1 MTTSGAASEPTTG
14 DAPGGSGAVPDTGDL
29 PEFYAPLATADPLV
43 IAQLGQSL
51 DGFIAS
57 RTGDA
62 DFVTGVEDRRH
73 LHVLRSLVDAVVV
86 GAATAI
92 SDDCRLTVREAPLR
106 GVPPTR
112 VVIDPRARLPR
123 TARLLTEPDAPTLWL
138 VAEGHEADAAG
149 VVADL
154 GSHVDLFVL
163 PESRLR
169 APAALVEALGA
180 RGLRR
185 VLVEGG
191 GRLVSAFLAAG
202 ALDRLYVTTAPV
214 LIGDGVPGLR
224 FSGVD
229 VLAEALR
236 PPSRR
241 LELGDDVCTELRLRG

>member
-1 MTTSGAASEPTTG
+1 VTTSGAASEPTTG

-123 TARLLTEPDAPTLWL
+123 TARLLTEPDA
-138 VAEGHEADAAG
+138 AG

-154 GSHVDLFVL
+154 GSHVDLLVL